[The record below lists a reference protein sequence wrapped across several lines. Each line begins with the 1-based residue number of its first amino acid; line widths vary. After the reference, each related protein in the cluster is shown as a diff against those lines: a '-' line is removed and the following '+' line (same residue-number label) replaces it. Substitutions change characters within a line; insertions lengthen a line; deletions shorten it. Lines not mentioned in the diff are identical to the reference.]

1 MTGST
6 TLRGLTWDHARG
18 YDPLVACSR
27 RYAELTHGRVHIEW
41 RKRSLHDFGAYPIEE
56 LARSFDLLV
65 IDHPFMG
72 QAGRTACFRDLNEL
86 IDAATLEE
94 LARQGVGPS
103 GAAYAWEGKLFA
115 LPTDAAAQ
123 VASLRGDLVAGLAET
138 SPRRWSEVMRLAQR
152 ARANGQTLAWAGTPT
167 DAACTF
173 LTLAANLGHTVGR
186 SDGEFL
192 PADAVGEVMGYL
204 HWIAEHAQASCLDD
218 NPIQVYEAMVA
229 SDRMV
234 YCPAAFGYSNYAR
247 AGRTPWL
254 RFAPLAGPGT
264 EPRRGALLG
273 GAGMAISAHSQA
285 AGEAA
290 AFTAWLHTP
299 AIQAGLY
306 VEAGGQPGNIAAWRS
321 EAVNATM
328 HNFLSD
334 TLPSLEAAYVR
345 PRFAGFVP
353 FVEDAGVLVN
363 RCLHGQCDARGLHR
377 ELAERYRAA
386 WSARHQGA
394 ASNLPESTP

>member
-1 MTGST
+1 MTGSII
-6 TLRGLTWDHARG
+6 LRGLTWDHARG
-18 YDPLVACSR
+18 YDPLVACSQ
-27 RYAELTHGRVHIEW
+27 RYAELTHGRVRIEW

-56 LARSFDLLV
+56 LARAFDLLV

-72 QAGRTACFRDLNEL
+72 QAERTGCFRDLREL
-86 IDAATLEE
+86 IDAAALDE
-94 LARQGVGPS
+94 LAQQGVGPS
-103 GAAYAWEGKLFA
+103 GAAYAWQGKLFA

-123 VASLRGDLVAGLAET
+123 VASLREDLAAGLGET

-152 ARANGQTLAWAGTPT
+152 ARSNGQSLAWAGTPT

-173 LTLAANLGHTVGR
+173 LTLAANLGHAVGR
-186 SDGEFL
+186 DDGEFL
-192 PADAVGEVMGYL
+192 AADAVAEVMGYL

-229 SDRMV
+229 SDGMV

-247 AGRTPWL
+247 EGRVPWL

-273 GAGMAISAHSQA
+273 GAGMAVSAHSQA

-290 AFTAWLHTP
+290 AFMAWLHTP

-321 EAVNATM
+321 DAVNAGM
-328 HNFLSD
+328 HGFLAD

-353 FVEDAGVLVN
+353 FVEDAGVLIN
-363 RCLHGQCDARGLHR
+363 HCLRGQYDMRELHR
-377 ELAERYRAA
+377 DLAERYRAA
-386 WSARHQGA
+386 WTARGPGA
-394 ASNLPESTP
+394 PTHLLESLA